1 MSGFGEGDRGAIV
14 SSRLMLAACEG
25 ENGDLKAD
33 QLLFTP
39 IQLRDVTLKNR
50 VVVAPMHQYSADKGF
65 ATDWHLMNAGRFA
78 AGGAG
83 LVIMESTKVERRGC
97 GTVGDLG
104 IWNDE
109 FIAGLARCV
118 DFIREHGAVPGL
130 QLGHSG
136 RKARR
141 FRPWEGGEPLE
152 PSPTIE
158 DWDQWEL
165 IAPSALQFP
174 DNEPTPRALTRDQ
187 IPKVIDAWAQGARRA
202 VAAGFDVLE
211 IHGAHGYLIHQFLSP
226 KANRRND
233 EYGGSEL
240 NRMRF
245 CIEVVEAVR
254 AQWPANKPLFLRLSV
269 EDNAGWDLEQ
279 SLTLAGIVKDKGV
292 DVIDC
297 SSGGMTG
304 APVVSAGPV
313 GYGYQV
319 PYAEK
324 IKATTG
330 LMTMAVGLIVH
341 ADQAE
346 AILQQGQADLV
357 ALAREVLYNPNW
369 PMDAAQKLG
378 VDAKF
383 AIVPP
388 QQAYWLAKRASSVK
402 SIVPS
407 TYQRGLGSTE

>member
-1 MSGFGEGDRGAIV
+1 M
-14 SSRLMLAACEG
+14 
-25 ENGDLKAD
+25 AD
-33 QLLFTP
+33 PLLFTP
-39 IQLRDVTLKNR
+39 MTLRDIRLKNR
-50 VVVAPMHQYSADKGF
+50 VVIAPMHQYSAVKGY

-104 IWNDE
+104 IWKDDFIPGLRRCAE
-109 FIAGLARCV
+109 FIRRNA
-118 DFIREHGAVPGL
+118 AVPGI

-141 FRPWEGGEPLE
+141 FRPWEGGAPLKLSAE
-152 PSPTIE
+152 IDDWEAWELVAPSP
-158 DWDQWEL
+158 L
-165 IAPSALQFP
+165 SAPATDP
-174 DNEPTPRALTRDQ
+174 PPRALAHDE
-187 IPKVIDAWAQGARRA
+187 IVKLVEAWGEAARRA
-202 VAAGFDVLE
+202 DAAGFDMLE
-211 IHGAHGYLIHQFLSP
+211 VHGAHGYLIHEFLSP
-226 KANRRND
+226 FSNRRND

-254 AQWPANKPLFLRLSV
+254 AKWPLHKPLFLRLSV
-269 EDNAGWDLEQ
+269 EDNVGWGPEQ
-279 SLTLAGIVKDKGV
+279 SASLARIVKDKGV

-304 APVVSAGPV
+304 SPVVSARPV

-319 PYAEK
+319 PYAAKLRTEAG
-324 IKATTG
+324 IK
-330 LMTMAVGLIVH
+330 TMAVGLIVH

-346 AILQQGQADLV
+346 TILQKAQADLI
-357 ALAREVLYNPNW
+357 AIAREVLYNPNW

-378 VDAKF
+378 VDGDF
-383 AIVPP
+383 ASVPSP
-388 QQAYWLAKRASSVK
+388 QAYWLSKRASAVK
-402 SIVPS
+402 SVIPS
-407 TYQRGLGSTE
+407 TYQRGIGEAR